1 MADRTAGTMETAG
14 TAGTATAT
22 VLVRY
27 FAAAAEAAG
36 VEEERLELTG
46 TATSVGPTLGEL
58 REALVARYG
67 APMARVVANGSFLV
81 DGVVRRDPAAP
92 VGVQVDVLPPFAGG

>member
-1 MADRTAGTMETAG
+1 MAEGTT
-14 TAGTATAT
+14 TATAT

-36 VEEERLELTG
+36 VEEERLELDG
-46 TATSVGPTLGEL
+46 TATVGEL
-58 REALVARYG
+58 RDSLVARYG

-81 DGVVRRDPAAP
+81 DGVVRRDAAAP
-92 VGVQVDVLPPFAGG
+92 IGAQVDVLPPFAGG

>member
-1 MADRTAGTMETAG
+1 VADGTTMMTTTGRDAGTG
-14 TAGTATAT
+14 T

-36 VEEERLELTG
+36 VEEERLDLAG
-46 TATSVGPTLGEL
+46 TETFEGLTLGEL
-58 REALVARYG
+58 RDALVARYG

-81 DGVVRRDPAAP
+81 DGVVRRDAAAP
-92 VGVQVDVLPPFAGG
+92 IGAQVDVLPPFAGG

>member
-1 MADRTAGTMETAG
+1 VADSTTT
-14 TAGTATAT
+14 TATGT

-36 VEEERLELTG
+36 VEEERLGLAG
-46 TATSVGPTLGEL
+46 TAASDAPTLGEL
-58 REALVARYG
+58 RDELVARYG

-81 DGVVRRDPAAP
+81 DGVVRRDPSAP
-92 VGVQVDVLPPFAGG
+92 IGAQVDVLPPFAGG